1 MKFNA
6 LPFLDKKEKPDYFL
20 SLILRNEKVK
30 AVVFE
35 KIGNTIKYVNDAE
48 EEFEN
53 TIEDAST
60 EEFLNVLD
68 KAITS
73 AESALPQNIETH
85 KTLLALK
92 QSWIEDNKIKKEYLE
107 KLKKAGD
114 ELSLDPIGFLV
125 FSESIIN
132 LIHKEEGA
140 PVSAILVEF
149 GKKYLT
155 VTLVRSGKIREVR
168 SSEIHE
174 SASFTVDTIL
184 KHLQTP
190 EVLPSRIILLEEEE
204 DGLTQEFIGHSWS
217 KSLPFLHLPQI
228 LSLPQESDVKAVLLG
243 ASTQMGTSLVFDIK
257 KPAMYERR
265 QTEDEAVLKKEDL
278 EGDEKIIKSD
288 NLEDSGQKEGN
299 VEYIDK
305 DTSMEFFGFSEGD
318 VAKSRPSK
326 EELKEEE
333 KETEGLSKEE
343 MEEHFE
349 EIPEDV
355 KLREE
360 AREGTQVAGI
370 MVLEKAKRFLAKFF
384 VYLKRL
390 DFKGI
395 FESMKNLG
403 PRNLAIF
410 GVIGLIL
417 ILAVF
422 YLFFFQTS
430 AVITVFQNPNMQEKS
445 TSAVFSPT
453 DSTDVDQGII
463 SAEIITVDEKG
474 SITVNTTGKKDVGT
488 KAKGTVTIFNND
500 TDSVNISQGT
510 VLTASNGQKFT
521 LDSSVSVSSA
531 SGDIFSGTK
540 PGTKN
545 ANVTAE
551 EIGTEANVPSDT
563 KFTVGTSKTVA
574 AKNDNAFS
582 GGSKKSVTVVS
593 DKDIAKLRAELPKTL
608 EQKAREQLRGKI
620 SGDQTAI
627 ENFIDTNLS
636 GESFDK
642 KKDEEAKQITLRA
655 TVTFDFL
662 AYKKSDVLI
671 FASKLFDSEK
681 FSLDENRL
689 QVSAKNIKIEK
700 DEDITADVDIKAGL
714 FAKIDTNELA
724 KQIAGEPVAKVKNQ
738 ISNMENV
745 SNVDIKVSPPLPF
758 ISGSL
763 PKNPDKIKITVTRS

>member
-6 LPFLDKKEKPDYFL
+6 LPFLERQEKPDYFL
-20 SLILRNEKVK
+20 SLILRNEKAK
-30 AVVFE
+30 AVIFE
-35 KIGNTIKYVNDAE
+35 KVGNIIKYVNEAE

-68 KAITS
+68 KAITG

-92 QSWIEDNKIKKEYLE
+92 QSWVEDNKIKKEYLD

-125 FSESIIN
+125 FSESIVN
-132 LIHKEEGA
+132 LIQKEEGA
-140 PVSAILVEF
+140 PVSAVLVEF

-155 VTLVRSGKIREVR
+155 VTLVRNGKILEVR

-174 SASFTVDTIL
+174 SASFTVDTLL
-184 KHLQTP
+184 KHFQTP
-190 EVLPSRIILLEEEE
+190 EVLPSRVILLEEEE

-257 KPAMYERR
+257 KPAMYER
-265 QTEDEAVLKKEDL
+265 ESKDNEEVIEKED
-278 EGDEKIIKSD
+278 SD
-288 NLEDSGQKEGN
+288 NFKDSDQKTGNLEY
-299 VEYIDK
+299 VDK
-305 DTSMEFFGFSEGD
+305 DTSMEFFGFSQGD
-318 VAKSRPSK
+318 VAKTRPSK

-333 KETEGLSKEE
+333 KETEKFSGKE

-355 KLREE
+355 KLGEE
-360 AREGTQVAGI
+360 AKESRQVAG
-370 MVLEKAKRFLAKFF
+370 VLVFEKAKIFLAKLF
-384 VYLKRL
+384 VYLKKL

-395 FESMKNLG
+395 FGNMKNLS
-403 PRNLAIF
+403 PKNLAIL
-410 GVIGLIL
+410 GTVGIIL
-417 ILAVF
+417 ILSLF
-422 YLFFFQTS
+422 YLFLFQTS
-430 AVITVFQNPNMQEKS
+430 AEIKISQSAKLEEKG
-445 TSAVFSPT
+445 TSAVFSPN
-453 DSTDVDQGII
+453 DSTNVDEGII
-463 SAEIITVDEKG
+463 SAEIITVEEKG
-474 SITVNTTGKKDVGT
+474 SVTANASGKKDVGT
-488 KAKGTVTIFNND
+488 KAKGAVTIFNND
-500 TDSVNISQGT
+500 TDPVNLSQGT

-521 LDSSVSVSSA
+521 IDSSVSVSSA

-551 EIGTEANVPSDT
+551 EIGTDANLPSDT

-593 DKDIAKLRAELPKTL
+593 EKDIAKLRTELPKSL
-608 EQKAREQLRGKI
+608 EQKAKEQLRSKI
-620 SGDQTAI
+620 SGEQTAI
-627 ENFIDTNLS
+627 ENFIDIDLS
-636 GESFDK
+636 DENFDK
-642 KKDEEAKQITLRA
+642 KVNDEAKQVTLKA
-655 TVTFDFL
+655 TVSFDYL
-662 AYKKSDVLI
+662 AYQKSDMQS
-671 FASKLFDSEK
+671 FASKLFDSEN
-681 FSLDENRL
+681 FSIDKNNL

-724 KQIAGEPVAKVKNQ
+724 KQIAGESVAKVKNRL
-738 ISNMENV
+738 NNLENV

-758 ISGSL
+758 ISGNL
-763 PKNPDKIKITVTRS
+763 PKNPDKIKITVSRS

>member
-1 MKFNA
+1 MKLNA

-20 SLILRNEKVK
+20 SLILRNEKAK

-35 KIGNTIKYVNDAE
+35 KIGNTIKYVNEAE

-68 KAITS
+68 KAITG

-85 KTLLALK
+85 KTLFALK
-92 QSWIEDNKIKKEYLE
+92 QSWVEDSKIKKDYLE
-107 KLKKAGD
+107 KLKKTGENLA
-114 ELSLDPIGFLV
+114 LDPIGFLV

-174 SASFTVDTIL
+174 SATFTVDTIL

-190 EVLPSRIILLEEEE
+190 EVLPSRIILLEEEDE
-204 DGLTQEFIGHSWS
+204 GLTQEFIGHSWS

-228 LSLPQESDVKAVLLG
+228 ASLPQESDVKAVLLG

-257 KPAMYERR
+257 KPAMYERGNL
-265 QTEDEAVLKKEDL
+265 ENEEVIKKEDL
-278 EGDEKIIKSD
+278 EEDEKTIKAD
-288 NLEDSGQKEGN
+288 NFKDAGQKGGN

-318 VAKSRPSK
+318 VAKTRPSK

-333 KETEGLSKEE
+333 KETEKFSEKE

-355 KLREE
+355 RLQEE
-360 AREGTQVAGI
+360 AKESRQVAG
-370 MVLEKAKRFLAKFF
+370 VLAFEKARIFLGKVF
-384 VYLKRL
+384 VYLKRF

-403 PRNLAIF
+403 PRNLAIL
-410 GVIGLIL
+410 GVVGLVL
-417 ILAVF
+417 IVLLF
-422 YLFFFQTS
+422 YLFIFQTS
-430 AVITVFQNPNMQEKS
+430 AAITISQSPQIQEKS
-445 TSAVFSPT
+445 TSAVFSPN
-453 DSTDVDQGII
+453 DSTDVDEGII
-463 SAEIITVDEKG
+463 SAEIITVEEEG
-474 SITVNTTGKKDVGT
+474 SVTINTTGKKDVGT
-488 KAKGTVTIFNND
+488 KAKGTVTVFNND
-500 TDSVNISQGT
+500 TDSVNIAQGT
-510 VLTASNGQKFT
+510 VLTAANGQKFT
-521 LDSSVSVSSA
+521 LDASVSVSSA

-582 GGSKKSVTVVS
+582 GGSKKSITVVS
-593 DKDIAKLRAELPKTL
+593 EKDIAKLRTELPKSL
-608 EQKAREQLRGKI
+608 EQKAKEELKRKI
-620 SGDQTAI
+620 TSDQTAI
-627 ENFIDTNLS
+627 ENFIDTEFS
-636 GESFDK
+636 DEDFDK
-642 KKDEEAKQITLRA
+642 KEDDEGKQITLKA
-655 TVTFDFL
+655 TVSFDFL
-662 AYKKSDVLI
+662 AYKKSDILS
-671 FASKLFDSEK
+671 FATKLFDSEN
-681 FSLDENRL
+681 FTLDENRL
-689 QVSAKNIKIEK
+689 EVNAKNIKVEN
-700 DEDITADVDIKAGL
+700 DDDITADVNIKAGL
-714 FAKIDTNELA
+714 FTKIDTNALSKE
-724 KQIAGEPVAKVKNQ
+724 IAGESVTKVKNRLG
-738 ISNMENV
+738 NLENV
-745 SNVDIKVSPPLPF
+745 TDVTIKISPSLPF
-758 ISGSL
+758 VSGSL
-763 PKNPDKIKITVTRS
+763 PKNPDKIKITVSRS